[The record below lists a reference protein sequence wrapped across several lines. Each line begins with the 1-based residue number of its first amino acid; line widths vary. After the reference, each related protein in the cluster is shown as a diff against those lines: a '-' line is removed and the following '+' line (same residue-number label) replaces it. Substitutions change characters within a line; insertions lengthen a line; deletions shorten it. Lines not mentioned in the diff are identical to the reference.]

1 VLCEQF
7 LPGRH
12 PEDWDLDG
20 LLHALAAIFPVP
32 DDVDVAALG
41 ALSRE
46 EVIEAVQGTAHEAY
60 AAKEEQ
66 FGLDA
71 AGVPIMRDVERQVM
85 LMVID
90 TSWIHHIDAID
101 ELREG
106 AWLSGI
112 AQRDPLVEFKQR
124 AFEMFQRLQA
134 TIRHDIVR
142 FIFGVQIE
150 VHPAPLPTPEPV
162 GAAVASGPAQV
173 PSGDRRQATGVSA
186 VGARD
191 GASQPAGR
199 RPAAAAPAKLP
210 GRNDPCYC
218 GSGIKY
224 KKCHGR

>member
-1 VLCEQF
+1 
-7 LPGRH
+7 
-12 PEDWDLDG
+12 
-20 LLHALAAIFPVP
+20 
-32 DDVDVAALG
+32 
-41 ALSRE
+41 
-46 EVIEAVQGTAHEAY
+46 
-60 AAKEEQ
+60 
-66 FGLDA
+66 
-71 AGVPIMRDVERQVM
+71 M

-124 AFEMFQRLQA
+124 AFEMFGRLQA

-150 VHPAPLPTPEPV
+150 VHPAPLPAPEPV
-162 GAAVASGPAQV
+162 GAAVASGPAQL
-173 PSGDRRQATGVSA
+173 PSGDRHQASGVSA
-186 VGARD
+186 VGAHD
-191 GASQPAGR
+191 GSGQHAGGR
-199 RPAAAAPAKLP
+199 RPAVAAPSKLP

>member
-1 VLCEQF
+1 
-7 LPGRH
+7 
-12 PEDWDLDG
+12 
-20 LLHALAAIFPVP
+20 VP
-32 DDVDVAALG
+32 DDVDIEALR

-46 EVIEAVQGTAHEAY
+46 EVSEAVQGAAHDAY
-60 AAKEEQ
+60 AAKETE
-66 FGLDA
+66 FGRDP
-71 AGVPIMRDVERQVM
+71 AGVPVMRDVERQVM

-90 TSWIHHIDAID
+90 SSWIHHIDAVD

-150 VHPAPLPTPEPV
+150 VQQPTPPPVRAPEPV
-162 GAAVASGPAQV
+162 GAAVASGPAQL
-173 PSGDRRQATGVSA
+173 PTPTQAPVQEQRA
-186 VGARD
+186 VGTRD
-191 GASQPAGR
+191 GSGRPAGR
-199 RPAAAAPAKLP
+199 RPAAAAPSKLP

>member
-1 VLCEQF
+1 MDMVDEEMEVLCEQL

-12 PEDWDLDG
+12 PEDWDLEG

-32 DDVDVAALG
+32 DDVDIEALR

-46 EVIEAVQGTAHEAY
+46 EVIEAVRGAAHDAY

-66 FGLDA
+66 FGLDP

-90 TSWIHHIDAID
+90 SSWIHHIDAID

-112 AQRDPLVEFKQR
+112 AQRDPLVESKQ
-124 AFEMFQRLQA
+124 
-134 TIRHDIVR
+134 
-142 FIFGVQIE
+142 
-150 VHPAPLPTPEPV
+150 
-162 GAAVASGPAQV
+162 
-173 PSGDRRQATGVSA
+173 
-186 VGARD
+186 
-191 GASQPAGR
+191 
-199 RPAAAAPAKLP
+199 P